1 MGILATGDWVTAE
14 RLRRIATIACIISLL
29 CVIWLLATSRGTLD
43 SSGRPLGT
51 DFSNVWTAGQMVLD
65 GRAAAVWS
73 WPDHFAVQQAV
84 HGSRTVDVFG
94 WHYPPP
100 FLLLAALLATLPYV
114 PALIVWQVT
123 TLGAF
128 LAMMWR
134 LMPRQETIL
143 LTLGAPVTLICLT
156 HGHNGF
162 LTALLLGGGLM
173 LLDRRP
179 FVAGLLFGCLIYK
192 PQFALIIPPL
202 LLATRSWRSIA
213 GACASAGVL
222 VAVTLLIWGMPVW
235 QAFIDSLPLTRT
247 VVIEQGAT
255 GWHKIMSPFAA
266 IRMWGGGLA
275 ISYAVQLLVTVLVV
289 AAVAILTWRRAQPEL
304 RNALVCAA
312 ALLSTPYV
320 LDYDYVVLLPAL
332 AWLWVHGRE
341 HGFMSWDKT
350 LMLLA
355 WLAPLLARLV
365 AETAFVPLGLMTAM
379 IVAGIAVR
387 RALRQGIAI
396 PPFTWRVWPVTYPA
410 SRLAR

>member
-1 MGILATGDWVTAE
+1 VTFLATGDWVTPE
-14 RLRRIATIACIISLL
+14 RLRRIAAVSCVISLF
-29 CVIWLLATSRGTLD
+29 CVTWLLGTSHGTLD

-51 DFSNVWTAGQMVLD
+51 DFSNVWTAGQMALD

-84 HGSRTVDVFG
+84 HGSPTVDVFG

-114 PALIVWQVT
+114 PALIRWQAT
-123 TLGAF
+123 TLGSF

-134 LMPRQETIL
+134 LMPRRDTIL

-162 LTALLLGGGLM
+162 LTALLLAGGLM

-202 LLATRSWRSIA
+202 LLAARSWRSIA
-213 GACASAGVL
+213 GACASVGVL

-235 QAFIDSLPLTRT
+235 QAFVDSLPLTRT

-266 IRMWGGGLA
+266 IRMWGGGIALSYAFQLA
-275 ISYAVQLLVTVLVV
+275 ITAGIIAMVV
-289 AAVAILTWRRAQPEL
+289 ILTWRKAQPEL

-312 ALLSTPYV
+312 TILSTPYV

-332 AWLWVHGRE
+332 AWLWLYGRE
-341 HGFMSWDKT
+341 HGYLSWDKT
-350 LMLLA
+350 LMLFA
-355 WLAPLLARLV
+355 WIAPLFARTIAELAFL
-365 AETAFVPLGLMTAM
+365 PLGLVSAF
-379 IVAGIAVR
+379 IVAWIAIR

-396 PPFTWRVWPVTYPA
+396 PPFTWRV
-410 SRLAR
+410 

>member
-1 MGILATGDWVTAE
+1 MTFLATGDWVTPE
-14 RLRRIATIACIISLL
+14 RLRRIAAVSCVISLL
-29 CVIWLLATSRGTLD
+29 CVAWLLGTSRGTVD
-43 SSGRPLGT
+43 STGRPLGT

-84 HGSRTVDVFG
+84 HGSPTVDVFG

-100 FLLLAALLATLPYV
+100 FLLLAALLATIPYV
-114 PALIVWQVT
+114 PALILWQLT
-123 TLGAF
+123 TLGSF

-134 LMPRQETIL
+134 LMPRRETIL
-143 LTLGAPVTLICLT
+143 LTLGAPVTLICVT

-202 LLATRSWRSIA
+202 LLAARTWRSIA

-222 VAVTLLIWGMPVW
+222 VAITLLIWGMPVW
-235 QAFIDSLPLTRT
+235 QAFVDSLPLTRT

-275 ISYAVQLLVTVLVV
+275 VGYAVQLLVTVLVI
-289 AAVAILTWRRAQPEL
+289 AAVVILTWRKAQPEL

-320 LDYDYVVLLPAL
+320 LDYDFVVLLPAL

-341 HGFMSWDKT
+341 HSFMSWDKT

-355 WLAPLLARLV
+355 WLAPLVARLV
-365 AETAFVPLGLMTAM
+365 AEVAFVPLGLMTAM
-379 IVAGIAVR
+379 IVAWIAVR

>member
-1 MGILATGDWVTAE
+1 MTFLATGDWVTPE
-14 RLRRIATIACIISLL
+14 RLRRIAAVSCVISLL
-29 CVIWLLATSRGTLD
+29 CVAWLLGTSRGTVD
-43 SSGRPLGT
+43 STGRPLGT

-84 HGSRTVDVFG
+84 HGSPTVDVFG

-100 FLLLAALLATLPYV
+100 FLLLAALLATIPYV
-114 PALIVWQVT
+114 PALILWQLT
-123 TLGAF
+123 TLGSF

-134 LMPRQETIL
+134 LMPRRETIL
-143 LTLGAPVTLICLT
+143 LTLGAPVTLICVT

-202 LLATRSWRSIA
+202 LLAARTWRSIA

-222 VAVTLLIWGMPVW
+222 VAITLLIWGMPVW
-235 QAFIDSLPLTRT
+235 QAFVDSLPLTRT

-275 ISYAVQLLVTVLVV
+275 VGYAVQLLVTVLVI
-289 AAVAILTWRRAQPEL
+289 AAVVILTWRKAQPEL

-320 LDYDYVVLLPAL
+320 LDYDFVVLLPAL

-341 HGFMSWDKT
+341 HSFMSWDKT

-365 AETAFVPLGLMTAM
+365 AEVAFVPLGLMTAM
-379 IVAGIAVR
+379 IVAWIAVR

>member
-1 MGILATGDWVTAE
+1 MTFLATGDWVTPE
-14 RLRRIATIACIISLL
+14 RLRRIAAVSCVISLL
-29 CVIWLLATSRGTLD
+29 CVAWLLGTSRGTVD
-43 SSGRPLGT
+43 STGRPLGT

-84 HGSRTVDVFG
+84 HGSPTVDVFG

-100 FLLLAALLATLPYV
+100 FLLLAALLATIPYV
-114 PALIVWQVT
+114 PALILWQLT
-123 TLGAF
+123 TLGSF

-134 LMPRQETIL
+134 LMPRRETIL
-143 LTLGAPVTLICLT
+143 LTLGAPVTLICVT

-202 LLATRSWRSIA
+202 LLAARTWRSIA

-222 VAVTLLIWGMPVW
+222 VVITLLIWGMPVW
-235 QAFIDSLPLTRT
+235 QAFVDSLPLTRT

-275 ISYAVQLLVTVLVV
+275 VGYAVQLLVTVLVI
-289 AAVAILTWRRAQPEL
+289 AAVVILTWRKAQPEL

-320 LDYDYVVLLPAL
+320 LDYDFVVLLPAL

-341 HGFMSWDKT
+341 HSFMSWDKT

-355 WLAPLLARLV
+355 WLAPLVARLV
-365 AETAFVPLGLMTAM
+365 AEVALVPLGLMTAM
-379 IVAGIAVR
+379 IVAWIAVR